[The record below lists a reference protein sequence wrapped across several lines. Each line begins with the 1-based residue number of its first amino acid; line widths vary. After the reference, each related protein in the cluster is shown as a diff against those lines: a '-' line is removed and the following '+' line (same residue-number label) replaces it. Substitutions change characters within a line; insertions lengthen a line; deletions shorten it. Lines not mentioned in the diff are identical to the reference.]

1 MRSASATLDKGPTRT
16 RKRSRPLINTE
27 LTLTGPTG
35 DSRALTLLAFSK
47 RPKAPAWMKRLV
59 VRTGFK
65 VTMPG
70 GADAVSVPSGRTWTG
85 GFWRISSAADGPATP
100 EATAA
105 PGGGAKVSVLTFG
118 FGRRSTVI
126 GVPTSA
132 NCKRDLILA
141 ARARLLSAMI

>member
-1 MRSASATLDKGPTRT
+1 
-16 RKRSRPLINTE
+16 
-27 LTLTGPTG
+27 
-35 DSRALTLLAFSK
+35 
-47 RPKAPAWMKRLV
+47 MKRLV